1 MIGGAVLSYSRG
13 SKETLRRRVPA
24 RGAGTHQGR
33 SRRENARQTA
43 CHAQADRGKM
53 NYTIQVR
60 RRGGGHGRQRQ
71 QTVRLGDEG
80 RRGARPRRER
90 PDQDEGHSQVV
101 PERLRTLDHAR
112 PWRDNQ
118 FAACRV
124 SSSRDMS
131 R

>member
-24 RGAGTHQGR
+24 RGAGAHQVR
-33 SRRENARQTA
+33 SRQGHARQKA
-43 CHAQADRGKM
+43 CHTGVYREKLDQAV
-53 NYTIQVR
+53 QVQ
-60 RRGGGHGRQRQ
+60 RRGGGHGRRRQ
-71 QTVRLGDEG
+71 QTLRLGDEG

>member
-53 NYTIQVR
+53 DYTIQVR

-90 PDQDEGHSQVV
+90 PDQDEGHSQVGGCG
-101 PERLRTLDHAR
+101 RFLGD
-112 PWRDNQ
+112 
-118 FAACRV
+118 
-124 SSSRDMS
+124 
-131 R
+131 